1 MKQIQR
7 DHKVYGIHRKTDRQ
21 ISRFEI
27 RNKRSN
33 DKRRLCKC
41 IGWMDQYYWRKD
53 DVILWYGEKCIKH
66 VWMSDTRRT
75 LLQKRR
81 TKKMISEFHL
91 SEDFYPVDFIN
102 HTNTSR
108 DDFQYLNNQ
117 LNIKVGQKLWLAF
130 WLLKLGCR
138 KQKSVL
144 LIN

>member
-81 TKKMISEFHL
+81 TKKNDIRVPSFRGFLSSRFYKSYKYVEGWFSIS
-91 SEDFYPVDFIN
+91 
-102 HTNTSR
+102 
-108 DDFQYLNNQ
+108 
-117 LNIKVGQKLWLAF
+117 K
-130 WLLKLGCR
+130 
-138 KQKSVL
+138 
-144 LIN
+144 